1 MRSQTLPR
9 TESQR
14 FRLSLRQW
22 DQVSRGFWSRRLGSR
37 KLSVPPTAVW
47 AIATVFS
54 GALVFTHT
62 TSAQA
67 AQTPVAQA
75 QTKQAQVNPANPAP
89 APAAAPAHKHVHPHK
104 KPIAAVT
111 PAPQPPPP
119 PVPVA
124 PPPPDWPKDHQP
136 SAATVVFDSRGL
148 FIVASNSSLS
158 QILKDVSIDT
168 GAKVEGLD
176 GDQRIFGTYGP
187 GPARDVLSQLLDGS
201 GYNVML
207 IGDRG
212 QGTPRRI
219 LLSPQAG
226 SAAAQNAASKAP
238 ASPSSEDTE
247 ADQPEPEP
255 QAEQEPP
262 QPGPNGAAPPVP
274 VRTPQ
279 QIMQEIEQRRQQAHD
294 GQQNPPNQQNPQN

>member
-1 MRSQTLPR
+1 MRSPILPQ

-14 FRLSLRQW
+14 RRLSLRPSG
-22 DQVSRGFWSRRLGSR
+22 QVSYRLVKR
-37 KLSVPPTAVW
+37 ELSVALSAVW
-47 AIATVFS
+47 AVAMVLSGVLVFS
-54 GALVFTHT
+54 QT

-67 AQTPVAQA
+67 PATQA
-75 QTKQAQVNPANPAP
+75 QTNPAHTNPAP
-89 APAAAPAHKHVHPHK
+89 APAAAPAHKHIHPHK
-104 KPIAAVT
+104 KPVAAVT
-111 PAPQPPPP
+111 PAPQPPP

-124 PPPPDWPKDHQP
+124 PPPPDWPKDHPP

-176 GDQRIFGTYGP
+176 SGDQRIFGTYGP

-226 SAAAQNAASKAP
+226 SAAAQNAANKAP
-238 ASPSSEDTE
+238 ASPRNEDTE
-247 ADQPEPEP
+247 ADQPAPEPEP

-262 QPGPNGAAPPVP
+262 QPGPNGAVPPVP

-279 QIMQEIEQRRQQAHD
+279 QIMQEIEQRQEQTRN
-294 GQQNPPNQQNPQN
+294 GQQSPQN